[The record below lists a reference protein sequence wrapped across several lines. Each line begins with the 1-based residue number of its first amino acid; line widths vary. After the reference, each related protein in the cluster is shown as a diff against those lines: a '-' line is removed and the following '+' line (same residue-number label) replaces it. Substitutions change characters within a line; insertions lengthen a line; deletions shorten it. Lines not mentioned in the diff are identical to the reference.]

1 MMMSF
6 SAQKTFLNSAG
17 RAHTFFILS
26 LLALLPV
33 TACRSND
40 KSASP
45 SGLVVV
51 KAPAS
56 GQVRRVL
63 ASEGSPVNEGAVLVE
78 IAVESNSGAERQDR
92 EDDGSRARAA
102 LETVRK
108 EIADAEADVNR
119 AAVEAG
125 RIEPLVQSGAAPQS
139 QLDAARA
146 QYQQAQER
154 LDRLRQTARSAQSQ
168 IVSSEGRRLATGPA
182 PTEKIV
188 QVLAPVSGTI
198 RVLRARAGQEIIA
211 GQPVATVST
220 KQ

>member
-1 MMMSF
+1 MISF

-17 RAHTFFILS
+17 RAHIFFILS
-26 LLALLPV
+26 LLALLPA

-40 KSASP
+40 KGAST

-51 KAPAS
+51 KAPAT

-63 ASEGSPVNEGAVLVE
+63 ASEGSSVNEGAVLVE
-78 IAVESNSGAERQDR
+78 IAVESSSGAARPDSG
-92 EDDGSRARAA
+92 DDGTLARAA
-102 LETVRK
+102 LETARK
-108 EIADAEADVNR
+108 QISEAEADVNR
-119 AAVEAG
+119 AAVEAR
-125 RIEPLVQSGAAPQS
+125 RIEPLVQSRAAPQS

-154 LDRLRQTARSAQSQ
+154 LDRLRQTARSAQNQ
-168 IVSSEGRRLATGPA
+168 IVSSEGRKLSAAPA

-188 QVLAPVSGTI
+188 EVRVPVSGTV

-211 GQPVATVST
+211 GQPVATVSA
-220 KQ
+220 K